1 MAGLFSH
8 FQKRSLGHHPYCAA
22 VVVAAGSASRMKG
35 IDKIMTTLGGIPV
48 LARTLQALQQCQRID
63 EIVVVTRTDLC
74 APVNILC
81 REYGIQKVTA
91 VIPGGATRA
100 ESVRCGLC
108 AVSGR
113 AELAAIHDGARP
125 FVSQE
130 LLERVLI
137 AGAQTG
143 AAAPAVPVKDT
154 IKRAENGI
162 IQETVDRSTLFA
174 VQTPQVFQA
183 DFISAALYDCIQK
196 GIPLTDDC
204 SAAEHLGKQVTLVE
218 GEDSNIKLTTP
229 ADLAIGEALLQWQTR
244 I

>member
-1 MAGLFSH
+1 MAGLFSRL
-8 FQKRSLGHHPYCAA
+8 QKRSIGHHPYCAA

-48 LARTLQALQQCQRID
+48 LARTLQALEQCGRID

-81 REYGIQKVTA
+81 REFGIQKVTA
-91 VIPGGATRA
+91 VVSGGATRA

-125 FVSQE
+125 FISQE

-143 AAAPAVPVKDT
+143 AAAPAVPVK
-154 IKRAENGI
+154 ENGI

-196 GIPLTDDC
+196 GVALTDDC

-218 GEDSNIKLTTP
+218 GEDANIKLTTP
-229 ADLAIGEALLQWQTR
+229 TDLAIGEALLRWQTR

>member
-8 FQKRSLGHHPYCAA
+8 FQKRSIGHHPYCAA

-113 AELAAIHDGARP
+113 AELAAHPRRRPSLCVPGAAGTGAHRRCPDRCRGSGGCPLRTPSSVPRTASSRRRWIGTPCSPSRPHRFFKRTSSPPPSTTASRRAYHSPTTARP
-125 FVSQE
+125 
-130 LLERVLI
+130 
-137 AGAQTG
+137 
-143 AAAPAVPVKDT
+143 P
-154 IKRAENGI
+154 
-162 IQETVDRSTLFA
+162 STWA
-174 VQTPQVFQA
+174 
-183 DFISAALYDCIQK
+183 S
-196 GIPLTDDC
+196 
-204 SAAEHLGKQVTLVE
+204 
-218 GEDSNIKLTTP
+218 
-229 ADLAIGEALLQWQTR
+229 R
-244 I
+244 

>member
-1 MAGLFSH
+1 MAGLFSRL
-8 FQKRSLGHHPYCAA
+8 QKRSIGHHPYCTA

-48 LARTLQALQQCQRID
+48 LARTLQALEQCGRID

-81 REYGIQKVTA
+81 REFGIQKVTA
-91 VIPGGATRA
+91 VVSGGATRA

-137 AGAQTG
+137 AGAKTG
-143 AAAPAVPVKDT
+143 AAAPAVPIKDT
-154 IKRAENGI
+154 IKRAKMASSRRRWIGVPCSPSRPRKYSRRTLSPPPSTTASKRASPSPMTAP
-162 IQETVDRSTLFA
+162 QRSTWA
-174 VQTPQVFQA
+174 
-183 DFISAALYDCIQK
+183 S
-196 GIPLTDDC
+196 
-204 SAAEHLGKQVTLVE
+204 
-218 GEDSNIKLTTP
+218 
-229 ADLAIGEALLQWQTR
+229 R
-244 I
+244 

>member
-1 MAGLFSH
+1 MAGLFSRL
-8 FQKRSLGHHPYCAA
+8 QKRSIGHHPYCTA

-35 IDKIMTTLGGIPV
+35 IDKIMATLGGIPV
-48 LARTLQALQQCQRID
+48 LARTLQALEQCGRID

-81 REYGIQKVTA
+81 REFGIQKVTA
-91 VIPGGATRA
+91 VVSGGATRA

-137 AGAQTG
+137 AGAKTG
-143 AAAPAVPVKDT
+143 AAAPAVPIKDT
-154 IKRAENGI
+154 IKRAKDGI

-183 DFISAALYDCIQK
+183 DCISAALYDCIQK
-196 GIPLTDDC
+196 GVAITDDC

-218 GEDSNIKLTTP
+218 GEDANIKLTTP
-229 ADLAIGEALLQWQTR
+229 TDLAIGEALLRWQTR

>member
-1 MAGLFSH
+1 MAGLFSRL
-8 FQKRSLGHHPYCAA
+8 QKRSIGHHPYCTA

-48 LARTLQALQQCQRID
+48 LARTLQALEQCGRID

-81 REYGIQKVTA
+81 REFGIQKVTA
-91 VIPGGATRA
+91 V
-100 ESVRCGLC
+100 
-108 AVSGR
+108 VS
-113 AELAAIHDGARP
+113 AAIHDGARP

-137 AGAQTG
+137 AGAKTG
-143 AAAPAVPVKDT
+143 AAAPAVPIKDT
-154 IKRAENGI
+154 IKRAKDGI

-196 GIPLTDDC
+196 GVAITDDC

-218 GEDSNIKLTTP
+218 GEDANIKLTTP
-229 ADLAIGEALLQWQTR
+229 TDLAIGEALLRWQTR

>member
-1 MAGLFSH
+1 MAGLFSRL
-8 FQKRSLGHHPYCAA
+8 QKRSIGHHPYCAA

-48 LARTLQALQQCQRID
+48 LARTLQALEQCGRID

-81 REYGIQKVTA
+81 REFGIQKVTA
-91 VIPGGATRA
+91 VVSGGATRA

-125 FVSQE
+125 FISQE

-143 AAAPAVPVKDT
+143 AVYPGLATGAEKTASSRRPWTGAPCSPSRPRKYSRRTLSPPPSTTAS
-154 IKRAENGI
+154 KRGS
-162 IQETVDRSTLFA
+162 RS
-174 VQTPQVFQA
+174 QTTAPPQSTWA
-183 DFISAALYDCIQK
+183 S
-196 GIPLTDDC
+196 
-204 SAAEHLGKQVTLVE
+204 
-218 GEDSNIKLTTP
+218 
-229 ADLAIGEALLQWQTR
+229 R
-244 I
+244 